1 MISAKGVISV
11 IFKLYFISI
20 RFPFSVKYKEDRGA
34 FETFFLKEILIYLLF
49 KIGRRGKRRGCEREE

>member
-34 FETFFLKEILIYLLF
+34 FETFF
-49 KIGRRGKRRGCEREE
+49 

>member
-34 FETFFLKEILIYLLF
+34 FETFFKEIFLLF